1 MNKFHSVLDE
11 LIINEKPV
19 VKIEKKSH
27 REALLLTQK
36 HLQKELQK
44 IEKQL
49 KKTKK

>member
-1 MNKFHSVLDE
+1 M
-11 LIINEKPV
+11 NEKKL

-49 KKTKK
+49 NKSKI